1 MNYPSEEQMNI
12 INTAKE
18 GYNIQVDAVA
28 GSGKTTTVLS
38 LAHFLNE
45 KEILQVTY
53 NSELRLEVRTKQAK
67 YIKEHEMKLEKL
79 SIYTYHALGVKY
91 YTDLAKKDIGLN
103 KIVEEN
109 MAHNKKLPNIDIIVI
124 DEIQDMNELYF
135 RFIIK
140 FLKDVYIQ
148 GGQKKNIQIITLGD
162 KYQGLYDFKG
172 ADTRYLTYSYRI
184 WKLFLSPH
192 PFKIMKLTTSYRITR
207 QIAAFINNVML
218 DEERLEAV
226 KDGPNVQFIRH
237 PDSFQSF
244 KIIGFR
250 LISMI
255 LSGYAKPDDIFVLA
269 PSVKSENSP
278 VRLIENML
286 VNQNIPCYVPMSET
300 SSISSE
306 IIKNKV
312 IFSSFHQSKGRERKI
327 VVVYGFDD
335 TYFAYFNRDVPV
347 NLCPSTLYVAA
358 TRATE
363 LLILVECSK
372 PLPFLK
378 YSHQELM
385 LSDSFVD
392 FMGDAVNVV
401 MNESTTMRPKSPEI
415 IRRTSPTDLIKF
427 LDENILIKVVDL
439 IEKDTGLFD
448 DDLTSFPFQEVKI
461 ASVVNSHYHT
471 FDLSEEVYDINGLAI
486 PALFEERTSGDG
498 SNSIKRYVKKALG
511 PGQGQGQGQRQ
522 GGLGS
527 DSSQKIHQYVLR
539 NVVLDNNSALGS
551 IRTTLENHLKIV
563 NVYISLR
570 EKLNFKVAQ
579 IKNYNWLSELE
590 VNKILMNMSRH
601 IKNPTDLKYEV
612 EIINKKD
619 DDRHVNIDYFVKQHM
634 EQIGKLRFTGIIDAM
649 SDEIIWEFKCVE
661 ELEPEHLIQVIIYAW
676 IWKMCCESEFGRRVF
691 KIMNIRT
698 AEVLV
703 LHYNTDTIDQIMVLL
718 LRAKYSKLTIKSDDE
733 FVNKCLSYCD

>member
-1 MNYPSEEQMNI
+1 
-12 INTAKE
+12 
-18 GYNIQVDAVA
+18 
-28 GSGKTTTVLS
+28 
-38 LAHFLNE
+38 
-45 KEILQVTY
+45 
-53 NSELRLEVRTKQAK
+53 
-67 YIKEHEMKLEKL
+67 
-79 SIYTYHALGVKY
+79 
-91 YTDLAKKDIGLN
+91 
-103 KIVEEN
+103 
-109 MAHNKKLPNIDIIVI
+109 
-124 DEIQDMNELYF
+124 
-135 RFIIK
+135 
-140 FLKDVYIQ
+140 
-148 GGQKKNIQIITLGD
+148 
-162 KYQGLYDFKG
+162 
-172 ADTRYLTYSYRI
+172 
-184 WKLFLSPH
+184 
-192 PFKIMKLTTSYRITR
+192 MKLTTSYRITR

-218 DEERLEAV
+218 DEERLVAI

-347 NLCPSTLYVAA
+347 NVCPSTLYVAA

-378 YSHQELM
+378 YSHRDLM

-392 FMGDAVNVV
+392 FMGDAVSMV
-401 MNESTTMRPKSPEI
+401 MDDVSVTTVRPKTPPEI

-427 LDENILIKVVDL
+427 LDENVLIKVVEL
-439 IEKDTGLFD
+439 INNGLGLFKD
-448 DDLTSFPFQEVKI
+448 DYTSFPFQEVKI
-461 ASVVNSHYHT
+461 ASVVTCQYHT

-486 PALFEERTSGDG
+486 PALFEERYSLDG
-498 SNSIKRYVKKALG
+498 SNSIKRFVKKAMM
-511 PGQGQGQGQRQ
+511 
-522 GGLGS
+522 GS
-527 DSSQKIHQYVLR
+527 ASPSIHQFVLK
-539 NVVLDNNSALGS
+539 NVNFDAVVGRS
-551 IRTTLENHLKIV
+551 TLENHLRIV

-579 IKNYNWLSELE
+579 IKNYNWLGEVE
-590 VNKILMNMSRH
+590 VNKIMMNMNRH
-601 IKNPTDLKYEV
+601 IKNPQELKYEV
-612 EIINKKD
+612 EIISKKD
-619 DDRHVNIDYFVKQHM
+619 DIRHVNIDYFIKEHMKQ
-634 EQIGKLRFTGIIDAM
+634 EERLGKLRFTGIIDAM
-649 SDEIIWEFKCVE
+649 SEDIIWEFKCVE
-661 ELEPEHLIQVIIYAW
+661 ELEVEHLLQLIIYAW
-676 IWKMCCESEFGRRVF
+676 IWKMSCESEFGSRIF

-698 AEVLV
+698 AEVQILQ
-703 LHYNTDTIDQIMVLL
+703 YNTAADAAIIDQIMLML
-718 LRAKYSKLTIKSDDE
+718 FRAKYSKMIVKTDDD
-733 FVNKCLSYCD
+733 FVDKCLSYLQQNRTN